1 MMMNEGDNKY
11 KNVSEIFLRK
21 WFFFVILWLTY
32 MKLGKENL
40 L

>member
-1 MMMNEGDNKY
+1 MMNEGDNKY
-11 KNVSEIFLRK
+11 KNVSEIYCGNG
-21 WFFFVILWLTY
+21 FFVILWLTY